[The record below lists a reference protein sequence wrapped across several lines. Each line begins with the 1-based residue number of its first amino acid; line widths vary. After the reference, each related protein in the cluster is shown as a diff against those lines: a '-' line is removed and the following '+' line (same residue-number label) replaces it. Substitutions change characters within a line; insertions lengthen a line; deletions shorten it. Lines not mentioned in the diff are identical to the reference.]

1 LFLEDLGL
9 KFLWPAVLN
18 LMAMMPV
25 RKKRLTIGGFVT
37 PVTLS
42 PMCLVNALLVLAQ
55 EMSRCTKPQACQRKN
70 TAGITRRIKVLS
82 ILFEVMKDSTVP
94 LPPSAVL
101 CFNELY
107 IMLQRTK
114 IFLEDCSES
123 SRVWLLMRGESIA
136 CKFHELNQDM
146 ATALDVLPLKLLD
159 VVEDVREQVE
169 LVQRQVRRANFNVD
183 PYEQRLRKD
192 VLAVLDEF
200 ERKVTPDSAKLVTIF
215 NFLGLKDAKDCL
227 NEIQWLEEEI
237 RDQSNDGGQEAT
249 VSLINSLISLIRYCK
264 CVLFGVSEIE
274 QVDKM
279 ANVKSPAPE
288 NLGEDSYAVPDDFRC
303 PISLD
308 LMRDPVIVSTGQTY
322 DRLSINRWI
331 EDGHSTCPKSGQ
343 VLLHKDLVPNYALR
357 NLIQQ
362 WCEERGVPF
371 EKPEKGSR
379 NISLESVASTKA
391 ALEAT
396 KMTAAFLVGKL
407 CTGTPEVKK
416 QVAYELRLL
425 AKCGMDNRAC
435 IAEAGA
441 IPQLVP
447 LLSSEDPK
455 TQENAVTALLNL
467 SIYESNK
474 AVIVEAA
481 DSLDSIIQV
490 LKSGRSVEAK
500 ENAAATLFS
509 LSAVNDYKKLIGEMP
524 DAVPALVELLR
535 DGTPRGKRDA
545 VSALFNL
552 SINRN
557 NASKVVEAGAVP
569 LLVKLL
575 TEEDR
580 ERPGLADDALAVLA
594 VLAGQ
599 RPGLAAVSQTSA
611 IPVLVGLLRS
621 ASPKGKENAVA
632 VLLALC
638 RHGGGNVLNAV
649 TAVPSL
655 VPSLYI
661 LLTTGTHRAKRKAT
675 SLLKILQRWEPSRT
689 VTTVAAHSMISS
701 TGTAMAVVAPLR

>member
-1 LFLEDLGL
+1 M
-9 KFLWPAVLN
+9 WPAFLN
-18 LMAMMPV
+18 SMAMMPA
-25 RKKRLTIGGFVT
+25 RKKRLSIGTFIP

-42 PMCLVNALLVLAQ
+42 PMSLVNALLVLAQ
-55 EMSRCTKPQACQRKN
+55 EIGRCSKPQACQRKN

-82 ILFEVMKDSTVP
+82 ILFEVVKDSTVP

-101 CFNELY
+101 CFNEMY

-114 IFLEDCSES
+114 MFLEDCNES
-123 SRVWLLMRGESIA
+123 SRVWLLMQGESIA
-136 CKFHELNQDM
+136 YKFHELNQEM

-169 LVQRQVRRANFNVD
+169 LVQRQVRRAKFTVD

-215 NFLGLKDAKDCL
+215 NFLGLNDARDCR

-237 RDQSNDGGQEAT
+237 REQSNAGGAEAT

-274 QVDKM
+274 HVEKIS
-279 ANVKSPAPE
+279 NVKSPAAE
-288 NLGEDSYAVPDDFRC
+288 INGEEVYAIPDDFRC

-357 NLIQQ
+357 NLIHQ
-362 WCEERGVPF
+362 WCQERGVPF

-407 CTGTPEVKK
+407 STGTPEVQK

-441 IPQLVP
+441 ISQLVP

-467 SIYESNK
+467 SIYENNK

-524 DAVPALVELLR
+524 DAIPALVELLR

-557 NASKVVEAGAVP
+557 NAARVVEVGAVP
-569 LLVKLL
+569 LLVNLL

-594 VLAGQ
+594 VLSGQ

-611 IPVLVGLLRS
+611 IPILVGLLRS

-632 VLLALC
+632 VLLSLC

-649 TAVPSL
+649 TMVPSL

-675 SLLKILQRWEPSRT
+675 SLLKILQRWEPPSRT
-689 VTTVAAHSMISS
+689 VTSVAAHSIISS
-701 TGTAMAVVAPLR
+701 STAMAVVAPLR

>member
-1 LFLEDLGL
+1 
-9 KFLWPAVLN
+9 
-18 LMAMMPV
+18 MAMMSA
-25 RKKRLTIGGFVT
+25 RKKHLSIGGYIP

-42 PMCLVNALLVLAQ
+42 PMSLVNALLVLAQ
-55 EMSRCTKPQACQRKN
+55 EIARCPKPQACQRKN

-82 ILFEVMKDSTVP
+82 LLFEVVKDSTVP

-114 IFLEDCSES
+114 LFLEDCSES
-123 SRVWLLMRGESIA
+123 SRVWLLMQGESIA
-136 CKFHELNQDM
+136 YKFHELNQDM

-169 LVQRQVRRANFNVD
+169 LVQRQVRRAKFTVD
-183 PYEQRLRKD
+183 PFEQRLRKD

-215 NFLGLKDAKDCL
+215 DFLGLKDARDCR

-237 RDQSNDGGQEAT
+237 RDQSSGGGPEAT
-249 VSLINSLISLIRYCK
+249 VSLMNSLISLIRYCK

-274 QVDKM
+274 QVEKIS
-279 ANVKSPAPE
+279 NPATE
-288 NLGEDSYAVPDDFRC
+288 NHGEDSYAVPDDFRC

-343 VLLHKDLVPNYALR
+343 VLIHKDLVPNYALH
-357 NLIQQ
+357 NLIHQ
-362 WCEERGVPF
+362 WCEEHGVPF
-371 EKPEKGSR
+371 EKPEKSNR
-379 NISLESVASTKA
+379 NISMDSVANTKA

-396 KMTAAFLVGKL
+396 KMTAAFLAGKL
-407 CTGTPEVKK
+407 STGTPEVQK

-441 IPQLVP
+441 IPLLVP

-467 SIYESNK
+467 SIYENNK

-481 DSLDSIIQV
+481 DSLDSIIHV

-509 LSAVNDYKKLIGEMP
+509 LSAVSDYKKLIGEMP
-524 DAVPALVELLR
+524 DAIPALVELLR

-552 SINRN
+552 SINKI
-557 NASKVVEAGAVP
+557 NAARVVEVGAVP
-569 LLVKLL
+569 LLVKHLK
-575 TEEDR
+575 DDDG
-580 ERPGLADDALAVLA
+580 ERPGLTDDTLAVLA

-599 RPGLAAVSQTSA
+599 RPGLAAVSQTPA

-621 ASPKGKENAVA
+621 GSPKGKENAVA
-632 VLLALC
+632 VLLSLC
-638 RHGGGNVLNAV
+638 RHGSGTVLNTV
-649 TAVPSL
+649 TTVPSL

-661 LLTTGTHRAKRKAT
+661 LLTTGTTRAKRKAT
-675 SLLKILQRWEPSRT
+675 SLLKILQRWEPIRT
-689 VTTVAAHSMISS
+689 STVASTDASTVASTVVSAVASTVASHSMISAS
-701 TGTAMAVVAPLR
+701 RTAMAVVEPIR